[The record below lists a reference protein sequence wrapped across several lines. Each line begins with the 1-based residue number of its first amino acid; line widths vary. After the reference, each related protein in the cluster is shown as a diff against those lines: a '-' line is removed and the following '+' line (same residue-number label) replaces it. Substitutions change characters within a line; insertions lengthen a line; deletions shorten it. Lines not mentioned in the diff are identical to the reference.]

1 MFGLTGIE
9 AARTC
14 SVGRRESSD
23 PFVFGNQGEGKG
35 VMDWVAEMRRGRK
48 DMKMSKTVHGH
59 ASRVVLRQLRLI
71 VG

>member
-35 VMDWVAEMRRGRK
+35 VMD
-48 DMKMSKTVHGH
+48 
-59 ASRVVLRQLRLI
+59 RLM
-71 VG
+71 GGGDEER